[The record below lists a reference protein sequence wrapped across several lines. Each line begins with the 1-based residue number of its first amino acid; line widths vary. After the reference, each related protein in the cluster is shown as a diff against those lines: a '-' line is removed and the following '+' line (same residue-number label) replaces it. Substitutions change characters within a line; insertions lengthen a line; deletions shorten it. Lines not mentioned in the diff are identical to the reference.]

1 LELTRFFVAN
11 PLDNRRFID
20 ALGEDVDLKYHK
32 GFNGKLDVKYFSN
45 GRKMKYYATDK
56 VEVAFHVA
64 TRMPTVVHDNQQV
77 KKKQHVGNDHVTIV
91 WSEHPRD
98 YLPCT
103 VTSEFNDVVIAL
115 HPLKR
120 GGRDGLVRVRIT
132 VKEGVK
138 WFGPLSD
145 GMLIRVE
152 DAPAL
157 VRQTA
162 VNANRVIRGE
172 IEEGNFSSN
181 SQRRNLI
188 KEICDTYG
196 EPYEGAEVWEML
208 CREGRG
214 GGAEG
219 KTI

>member
-1 LELTRFFVAN
+1 VDE
-11 PLDNRRFID
+11 
-20 ALGEDVDLKYHK
+20 LGEEVDLKYHK

-64 TRMPTVVHDNQQV
+64 TRMPTVVNDQQQV

-115 HPLKR
+115 HPLRR
-120 GGRDGLVRVRIT
+120 GGRQGLLRVKIT
-132 VKEGVK
+132 VKEGIK

-145 GMLIRVE
+145 GMLVKVE
-152 DAPAL
+152 HAAAL
-157 VRQTA
+157 ARQTA
-162 VNANRVIRGE
+162 INANRVIRGGM
-172 IEEGNFSSN
+172 EGYFSSN
-181 SQRRNLI
+181 TQRRNLI
-188 KEICDTYG
+188 KDICDSYG
-196 EPYEGAEVWEML
+196 KNYTGAEVWAML
-208 CREGRG
+208 CREGG
-214 GGAEG
+214 GE
-219 KTI
+219 